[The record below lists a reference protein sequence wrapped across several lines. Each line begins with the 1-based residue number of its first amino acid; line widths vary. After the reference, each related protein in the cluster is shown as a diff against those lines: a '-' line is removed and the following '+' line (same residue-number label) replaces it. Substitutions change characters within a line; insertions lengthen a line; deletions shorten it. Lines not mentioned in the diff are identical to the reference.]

1 MKVVK
6 KQDITTLIESTMKQA
21 GLLKEGENM
30 SYMAYMDEEEMCEG
44 AGCTDYMEEEE
55 MCEGAGCT
63 DYMEEEEH
71 MDEADTKPDFL
82 DLDKDGDKEESMKKA
97 AKDKEE
103 MEESEEDVVSESV
116 NKLAEEASKHNVI
129 SEGLKKELDK
139 FNKITNYKY

>member
-21 GLLKEGENM
+21 GLLKESENM

-44 AGCTDYMEEEE
+44 AGC
-55 MCEGAGCT
+55 A

-71 MDEADTKPDFL
+71 MDEADAKPDFL

-103 MEESEEDVVSESV
+103 MEESEMDVVSESV
-116 NKLAEEASKHNVI
+116 KNLANEASKHNVI
-129 SEGLKKELDK
+129 SEGLKNELDK
-139 FNKITNYKY
+139 FRKITNYKY

>member
-44 AGCTDYMEEEE
+44 AGCADYM
-55 MCEGAGCT
+55 
-63 DYMEEEEH
+63 
-71 MDEADTKPDFL
+71 DESDKPDYI

-116 NKLAEEASKHNVI
+116 KNLANEASKHNVI
-129 SEGLKKELDK
+129 SEGLKNELDK
-139 FNKITNYKY
+139 FRKITNYKY